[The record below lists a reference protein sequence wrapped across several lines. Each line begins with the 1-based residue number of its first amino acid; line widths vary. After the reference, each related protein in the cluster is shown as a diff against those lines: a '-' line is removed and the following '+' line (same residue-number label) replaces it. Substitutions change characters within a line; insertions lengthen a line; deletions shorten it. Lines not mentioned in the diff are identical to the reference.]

1 MKQETKDV
9 KVKILEAAKKL
20 FARGGF
26 EGTTVR
32 QICEEAGVALA
43 LVSYHFGGKENVFYA
58 LFESSVPRFLS
69 TSYELKDPEAD
80 LKHFIHEFV
89 QLRLAEPELIN
100 LLQQEIIMQSPR
112 MEKLQTYIYTLWKQ
126 LRNILEA
133 GKEQGCFHFASL
145 KQTLHFIIGALIFTR
160 NVPALDDLFE
170 SSVNEQENADCAE
183 DIAANTI
190 HFILNGLRRN
200 TV

>member
-1 MKQETKDV
+1 MVQDTNDV
-9 KVKILEAAKKL
+9 KAKILGAAKKL
-20 FARGGF
+20 FARNGF

-43 LVSYHFGGKENVFYA
+43 LVSYHFGGKEKVFYA
-58 LFESSVPRFLS
+58 LFESSIPNYATAIYTLQ
-69 TSYELKDPEAD
+69 DPEAD
-80 LKHFIHEFV
+80 FSHFIHEFV
-89 QLRLAEPELIN
+89 RLRQTEPELIN

-112 MEKLQTYIYTLWKQ
+112 MEKLQAYVYTLWKQ

-133 GKEQGCFHFASL
+133 GRAKGCFQFTSL

-170 SSVNEQENADCAE
+170 TTVMEENSESVDE
-183 DIAANTI
+183 IAACTV
-190 HFILNGLRRN
+190 HFLLNGLK
-200 TV
+200 